1 MNAEPTRGVA
11 VAAATDI
18 GRVRRRN
25 EDHALVATT
34 VLSGD
39 HAEHAATVEPPAVVA
54 VMDGLGG
61 HPAGDVASGIVA
73 RVLAEADVPVDGDD
87 VDDLVATM
95 QERLARHMREDPETV
110 AMGTTLVGA
119 SLLDATSAM
128 VIGIGDSVA
137 LWWDGALHL
146 AVELDRSPG
155 GWITQTLG
163 GGLVDDRLEPHL
175 AEVTGPGRLLL
186 ASDGLTDLVDVDT
199 IADVLRH
206 HDAPADVVGHLVA
219 TALERGGHDNITIVV
234 ADLLAP

>member
-1 MNAEPTRGVA
+1 MNSESTRGVA
-11 VAAATDI
+11 VAAATDV

-39 HAEHAATVEPPAVVA
+39 HAEHTATIEPPAVVA

-73 RVLAEADVPVDGDD
+73 EVLAAADLPVESDD
-87 VDDLVATM
+87 IDDLVATM
-95 QERLARHMREDPETV
+95 QERLSQHMRGDPETV
-110 AMGTTLVGA
+110 AMGTTLAAA
-119 SLLDATSAM
+119 SLLDAASAL

-137 LWWDGALHL
+137 LWWDGELHL
-146 AVELDRSPG
+146 AVPLDRSPG

-163 GGLVDDRLEPHL
+163 GGLVDDPLEPHL

-186 ASDGLTDLVDVDT
+186 ASDGLTDLVHVDA
-199 IADVLRH
+199 IADALRD
-206 HDAPADVVGHLVA
+206 HDAPADVVDHLVA
-219 TALERGGHDNITIVV
+219 DALDRGGHDNITIVV
-234 ADLLAP
+234 AELLAP